1 MREDKNVSEQKT
13 ITVKLDPED
22 HRKVKVLA
30 AEMGITIKDLLLRC
44 VDRLREEH
52 DKAKCH

>member
-1 MREDKNVSEQKT
+1 MSEQKT

-52 DKAKCH
+52 DKAK